1 MLTAPEHFTYVGM
14 SLTACFVAAG
24 LVLNSILV
32 MQILYYGN
40 KGVAATKVKGRAAVK
55 KAA

>member
-1 MLTAPEHFTYVGM
+1 MCLA
-14 SLTACFVAAG
+14 LTACVVAAG

-40 KGVAATKVKGRAAVK
+40 KGVAAAKVKGRAAVK

>member
-1 MLTAPEHFTYVGM
+1 MYD
-14 SLTACFVAAG
+14 AAG

-32 MQILYYGN
+32 AQILTLGN
-40 KGVAATKVKGRAAVK
+40 KGVAAKKVKGKQAVK

>member
-1 MLTAPEHFTYVGM
+1 MSTAPEHFTYVGM
-14 SLTACFVAAG
+14 SLTASFVAAG